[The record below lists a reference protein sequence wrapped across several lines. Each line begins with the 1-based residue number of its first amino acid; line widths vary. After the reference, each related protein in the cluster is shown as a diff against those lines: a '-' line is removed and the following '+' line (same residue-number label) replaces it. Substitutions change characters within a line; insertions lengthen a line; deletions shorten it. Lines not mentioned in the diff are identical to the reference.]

1 MDMFNR
7 PQGRPVWPAGL
18 HHCLLADPPNL
29 PPDLPFAQPPGET
42 IRVILLGSPSSI
54 HQTRHLLHNLRYVEV
69 SQWSPLLEIPERNL
83 VITPEQGE
91 QMSILVK
98 RL

>member
-1 MDMFNR
+1 M
-7 PQGRPVWPAGL
+7 
-18 HHCLLADPPNL
+18 
-29 PPDLPFAQPPGET
+29 
-42 IRVILLGSPSSI
+42 IRVILLGSPGGI
-54 HQTRHLLHNLRYVEV
+54 HQTRHLLHNLRYVEM
-69 SQWSPLLEIPERNL
+69 SQWSPLLETPGRNL

>member
-1 MDMFNR
+1 MNMFDR
-7 PQGRPVWPAGL
+7 PQGRPICPAGL
-18 HHCLLADPPNL
+18 HHRLLANPPNL
-29 PPDLPFAQPPGET
+29 PPDLSFAQPPGET
-42 IRVILLGSPSSI
+42 IRVILLGSVGGI